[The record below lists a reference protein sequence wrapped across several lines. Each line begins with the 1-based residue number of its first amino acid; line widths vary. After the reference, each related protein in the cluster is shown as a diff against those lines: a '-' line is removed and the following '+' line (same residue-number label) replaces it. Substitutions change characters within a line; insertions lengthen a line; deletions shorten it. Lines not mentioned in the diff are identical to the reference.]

1 MAGVLPA
8 SGRGQAR
15 QSCRRQRHIDAALTP
30 AWLETLPEQ
39 ISRLVA
45 EASAQLHQQGDDLQ
59 LISSLGVTTLL
70 NVDLGGFSAIDHIV
84 AL

>member
-1 MAGVLPA
+1 MLLEYGADLTAKNKEDKTPLDLIEDFRLSENDRIGLQ
-8 SGRGQAR
+8 SGIGY
-15 QSCRRQRHIDAALTP
+15 
-30 AWLETLPEQ
+30 E
-39 ISRLVA
+39 
-45 EASAQLHQQGDDLQ
+45 LHQQGDDLQ